1 MQYKYKL
8 SEMSKTA
15 PPEEAAKELKRKPG
29 EDFEVGQVT
38 YSDDGLRKSVVTNI
52 NPETGAVRW
61 DIIQLPG
68 FETLYDELDD
78 LVDISKRVYVKTKD
92 DKKFREFYEEARKLR
107 NKVRTHLRNEYPDEY
122 KNITRIAEDVEPG
135 ETNLTNAVKLKYNN
149 AIGSS
154 SDFADALLDIWNEL
168 SAKENDAITQ
178 TNALKQAKALLAK
191 QSSQEDVDEIS
202 TSSGAGAYL
211 TPYAFRLKGKKPN
224 IKAYKELGYEEVN
237 ENKKNPGATLGPG
250 PAASE
255 DGVKDNYYVKA
266 FKFKLV
272 PKKIK
277 DSGIIVKQLF

>member
-15 PPEEAAKELKRKPG
+15 PPEEAAKELKREPG

-38 YSDDGLRKSVVTNI
+38 YSDDGLRKSVVTDI

-92 DKKFREFYEEARKLR
+92 DKKFREFYEDARKLR
-107 NKVRTHLRNEYPDEY
+107 NKIRTHLRNEYPDEY
-122 KNITRIAEDVEPG
+122 KNITRIAEDVESSD
-135 ETNLTNAVKLKYNN
+135 TNLTNAVKLKYNN

-154 SDFADALLDIWNEL
+154 SDFADAILDIWNEL

>member
-107 NKVRTHLRNEYPDEY
+107 NKVRTHLRNEYPD
-122 KNITRIAEDVEPG
+122 
-135 ETNLTNAVKLKYNN
+135 
-149 AIGSS
+149 
-154 SDFADALLDIWNEL
+154 
-168 SAKENDAITQ
+168 
-178 TNALKQAKALLAK
+178 
-191 QSSQEDVDEIS
+191 
-202 TSSGAGAYL
+202 
-211 TPYAFRLKGKKPN
+211 
-224 IKAYKELGYEEVN
+224 
-237 ENKKNPGATLGPG
+237 
-250 PAASE
+250 
-255 DGVKDNYYVKA
+255 
-266 FKFKLV
+266 
-272 PKKIK
+272 
-277 DSGIIVKQLF
+277 

>member
-8 SEMSKTA
+8 SELSKTA
-15 PPEEAAKELKRKPG
+15 PPEEAAKELKREPG

-38 YSDDGLRKSVVTNI
+38 YSDDGLRKSVVTDI
-52 NPETGAVRW
+52 NSETGAVRW

-122 KNITRIAEDVEPG
+122 KNITRIAEDVESS

-154 SDFADALLDIWNEL
+154 SDFADAILDIWNEL

-191 QSSQEDVDEIS
+191 QSSKEDVDEIS

-224 IKAYKELGYEEVN
+224 IKAYKELGYEEIN

>member
-122 KNITRIAEDVEPG
+122 KNITRIAEDVESSD
-135 ETNLTNAVKLKYNN
+135 TNLTNAVKLKYNN

-154 SDFADALLDIWNEL
+154 SDFADAILDIWNEL

-178 TNALKQAKALLAK
+178 TNALK
-191 QSSQEDVDEIS
+191 
-202 TSSGAGAYL
+202 TS
-211 TPYAFRLKGKKPN
+211 
-224 IKAYKELGYEEVN
+224 
-237 ENKKNPGATLGPG
+237 
-250 PAASE
+250 
-255 DGVKDNYYVKA
+255 
-266 FKFKLV
+266 
-272 PKKIK
+272 
-277 DSGIIVKQLF
+277 

>member
-122 KNITRIAEDVEPG
+122 KNITRIAEDVKSS

-154 SDFADALLDIWNEL
+154 SDFADAILDIWNEL

-237 ENKKNPGATLGPG
+237 ESKKNPGATLGPG

>member
-122 KNITRIAEDVEPG
+122 KNITRIAEDVESS

>member
-61 DIIQLPG
+61 EIIQLPG

-122 KNITRIAEDVEPG
+122 KNITRIAEDVESS

-154 SDFADALLDIWNEL
+154 SDFADAILDIWNEL

>member
-29 EDFEVGQVT
+29 EDFKVGQVT

-122 KNITRIAEDVEPG
+122 KNITRIAEDVESSD
-135 ETNLTNAVKLKYNN
+135 TNLTNAVKLKYNN

-250 PAASE
+250 PAAGE

>member
-8 SEMSKTA
+8 SELSKTA
-15 PPEEAAKELKRKPG
+15 PPEEAAKELKREPG

-38 YSDDGLRKSVVTNI
+38 YSDDGLRKSVVTDI
-52 NPETGAVRW
+52 NSETGAVRW

-122 KNITRIAEDVEPG
+122 KNITRIAEDVESS

-154 SDFADALLDIWNEL
+154 SDFADAILDIWNEL

-191 QSSQEDVDEIS
+191 QSSKEDVDEIS

-224 IKAYKELGYEEVN
+224 IKAYKELGYEEIN

-266 FKFKLV
+266 FKYKLV

>member
-122 KNITRIAEDVEPG
+122 KNITRIAEDVEPN

-154 SDFADALLDIWNEL
+154 SDFADAILDIWNEL

>member
-122 KNITRIAEDVEPG
+122 KNITRIAEDVESS

-154 SDFADALLDIWNEL
+154 SDFADAILDIWNEL

>member
-15 PPEEAAKELKRKPG
+15 PPEEAAKELKREPG

-38 YSDDGLRKSVVTNI
+38 YSDDGLRKSVVTDI

-92 DKKFREFYEEARKLR
+92 DKKFRDFYEEARKLR
-107 NKVRTHLRNEYPDEY
+107 NRVRTHLRNEYPDEY
-122 KNITRIAEDVEPG
+122 KNITRIAEDVESSD
-135 ETNLTNAVKLKYNN
+135 TNLTNAVKLKYNN

-154 SDFADALLDIWNEL
+154 SDFADAILDIWNEL

>member
-29 EDFEVGQVT
+29 EDFKVGQVT

-61 DIIQLPG
+61 EIIQLPG

-122 KNITRIAEDVEPG
+122 KNITRIAE
-135 ETNLTNAVKLKYNN
+135 
-149 AIGSS
+149 
-154 SDFADALLDIWNEL
+154 
-168 SAKENDAITQ
+168 
-178 TNALKQAKALLAK
+178 
-191 QSSQEDVDEIS
+191 EDVDEIS

>member
-29 EDFEVGQVT
+29 EKFEVGQVT

-61 DIIQLPG
+61 DVIQLPG

-122 KNITRIAEDVEPG
+122 KNITRIAEDVEPS

>member
-29 EDFEVGQVT
+29 EDFKVGQVT

-122 KNITRIAEDVEPG
+122 KNITRIAEDVEPN

>member
-29 EDFEVGQVT
+29 EDFKVGQVT

-61 DIIQLPG
+61 EIIQLPG

-122 KNITRIAEDVEPG
+122 KNITRIAEDVEPN

>member
-122 KNITRIAEDVEPG
+122 KNITRIAEDVESS

-250 PAASE
+250 PAASP

>member
-15 PPEEAAKELKRKPG
+15 PPEEAAKELKREPG

-38 YSDDGLRKSVVTNI
+38 YSDDGLRKSVVTDI

-92 DKKFREFYEEARKLR
+92 DKKFRDFYEEARKLR
-107 NKVRTHLRNEYPDEY
+107 NRVRTHLRNEYPDEY
-122 KNITRIAEDVEPG
+122 KNITRISEDVESSD
-135 ETNLTNAVKLKYNN
+135 TNLTNAVKLKYNN

-154 SDFADALLDIWNEL
+154 SDFADAILDIWNEL

>member
-52 NPETGAVRW
+52 NPETGAVKW

-122 KNITRIAEDVEPG
+122 KNITRIAEDVEPN

>member
-29 EDFEVGQVT
+29 EDFKVGQVT

-107 NKVRTHLRNEYPDEY
+107 NRVRTHLRNEYPDEY
-122 KNITRIAEDVEPG
+122 KNITRIAEDVESSD
-135 ETNLTNAVKLKYNN
+135 TNLTNAVKLKYNN

-154 SDFADALLDIWNEL
+154 SDFADAILDIWNEL

>member
-15 PPEEAAKELKRKPG
+15 PPEEAAKELKREPG

-38 YSDDGLRKSVVTNI
+38 YSDDGLRKSVVTDI

-68 FETLYDELDD
+68 FESLYDQMDD
-78 LVDISKRVYVKTKD
+78 LIDIAKRVYVKTKD
-92 DKKFREFYEEARKLR
+92 DKKFREFYEDARKLR
-107 NKVRTHLRNEYPDEY
+107 NKIRTHLRNEYPDEY
-122 KNITRIAEDVEPG
+122 KNITRIAEDVESSD
-135 ETNLTNAVKLKYNN
+135 TNLTNAVKLKYNN

-154 SDFADALLDIWNEL
+154 SDFADAILDIWNEL

>member
-8 SEMSKTA
+8 SELSKTA
-15 PPEEAAKELKRKPG
+15 PPEEAAKELKREPG

-38 YSDDGLRKSVVTNI
+38 YSDDGLRKSVVTDI

-78 LVDISKRVYVKTKD
+78 LVDITKRVYVKTKD
-92 DKKFREFYEEARKLR
+92 DKKFRDFYEEARKLR

-122 KNITRIAEDVEPG
+122 KNITRIAEDVESS

-154 SDFADALLDIWNEL
+154 SDFADAILDIWNEL

-224 IKAYKELGYEEVN
+224 IKAYKELGYEEIN